1 MKYAILTVSFLI
13 LGLVSAKPLS
23 VEYTKKEIS
32 CFGKKDG
39 QLDLIILGGKAPFS
53 IQLNG
58 KSSSAVI
65 SELGAGNY
73 EIVVL
78 DSKGEKTNFMVDFV
92 APKPL
97 TMHYNTKSETLIENL
112 AGSVDMKFSG
122 GSPWNMEGQEVY
134 FTRLDGQA
142 NFQDPT
148 LITSGLHQLA
158 IEDAAGCK
166 LSVKVNL
173 TVNVIYNGVLS
184 KDDSL
189 VEPVVYNGYGNVN
202 LTIYKNSPL
211 TLNVPSATQVLQR
224 Q

>member
-1 MKYAILTVSFLI
+1 MKYVILTASFLI
-13 LGLVSAKPLS
+13 LGLVNAKTLS

-39 QLDLIILGGKAPFS
+39 QLDLIIHGGKAPFS

-58 KSSSAVI
+58 KPTSEVI
-65 SELGAGNY
+65 TELGAGCY
-73 EIVVL
+73 DVQVR
-78 DSKGEKTNFMVDFV
+78 DAKGDVTNLKVDFV

-97 TMHYNTKSETLIENL
+97 TMHYNSKSETLIENL
-112 AGSVDMKFSG
+112 AGSVDMQFSG
-122 GSPWNMEGQEVY
+122 GTPWNMDGQEMY

-148 LITSGLHQLA
+148 LIKSGIHQLA

-173 TVNVIYNGVLS
+173 TVNVIYNGVPSNDNTLV
-184 KDDSL
+184 DSD
-189 VEPVVYNGYGNVN
+189 YNGFGNVN

-211 TLNVPSATQVLQR
+211 SLNVPSTSEVMLR

>member
-1 MKYAILTVSFLI
+1 MKYVILTASFLI
-13 LGLVSAKPLS
+13 LGLVNAKTLS

-39 QLDLIILGGKAPFS
+39 QLDLTIHGGKAPFS

-58 KSSSAVI
+58 KPTSEVI
-65 SELGAGNY
+65 TELGAGY
-73 EIVVL
+73 HEIQVR
-78 DSKGEKTNFMVDFV
+78 DAKGEETSIKVEFV

-112 AGSVDMKFSG
+112 AGSVDMQFSG
-122 GSPWNMEGQEVY
+122 GTPWNMEGQEMY

-148 LITSGLHQLA
+148 LIKSGIHQLA

-173 TVNVIYNGVLS
+173 IVNVIYNGASSIDNTLV
-184 KDDSL
+184 DSD
-189 VEPVVYNGYGNVN
+189 YNGFGNVN

-211 TLNVPSATQVLQR
+211 TLNVPSTSEKMLR
-224 Q
+224 

>member
-1 MKYAILTVSFLI
+1 MKYAILTMSFLI
-13 LGLVSAKPLS
+13 LGLVNAKPLS

-39 QLDLIILGGKAPFS
+39 QLDLIIHGGKAPFL
-53 IQLNG
+53 IQLNSKPTG
-58 KSSSAVI
+58 AVI
-65 SELGAGNY
+65 SELGAGCY
-73 EIVVL
+73 DVQVR
-78 DSKGEKTNFMVDFV
+78 DAKGEVTSLKVEFV

-122 GSPWNMEGQEVY
+122 GSPWNIEGQEMY

-148 LITSGLHQLA
+148 LIKSGIHQLA

-173 TVNVIYNGVLS
+173 TVNVIYNGVPS
-184 KDDSL
+184 NDDVV
-189 VEPVVYNGYGNVN
+189 VEPGYNGFGNVN

-211 TLNVPSATQVLQR
+211 TLNVPSASQVLLR